1 MIVTIFKKNLFFNS
15 LLLLPFAM
23 IMRLYSLVFANSLK
37 PVEQGGVLYDLLL
50 QVLPSNHLFQ
60 SVLSIFIVF
69 FEAVL
74 INRLVIKNRFS
85 RDITLLPG
93 MFFIILVSIK
103 PSMQV
108 LSPVMIGLIF
118 VIQSFINL
126 FKTYKKYNSERYL
139 FNAGFYL
146 GISILFYSDYIYLLI
161 PLFFSLLSIRT
172 FKLRELLQMISGL
185 LLVAYFYAFGLYW
198 YEKPLALPEINFGFS
213 PISISNIY
221 DYFILGFYSFL
232 ILNTVVSLRK
242 FVIKKSIQS
251 QKKINIIFSILIFSV
266 VAFFFVQVDDIFNY
280 LYLIAFALSFF
291 TAMIFLRIK
300 NNLIL
305 EIVTLV
311 LVFAILIYHFQ
322 LYEI

>member
-1 MIVTIFKKNLFFNS
+1 MIISIFKKNLFFNS

-23 IMRLYSLVFANSLK
+23 IMRFYSLVFANTLK
-37 PVEQGGVLYDLLL
+37 PAEHGGILYDFFL
-50 QVLPSNHLFQ
+50 QVLPESHLFQ
-60 SVLSIFIVF
+60 SILSIFIVF

-103 PSMQV
+103 PSMQA
-108 LSPVMIGLIF
+108 LSPIMLGLFF
-118 VIQSFINL
+118 VILSFSNL
-126 FKTYKKYNSERYL
+126 FRTYKKYNSERYL
-139 FNAGFYL
+139 FNAGLYL
-146 GISILFYSDYIYLLI
+146 GISVLFYSNYVYLLI
-161 PLFFSLLSIRT
+161 PLFLSMLSIRT
-172 FKLRELLQMISGL
+172 FKLRELFQMISGL
-185 LLVAYFYAFGLYW
+185 LLVAYLYSFGLYW
-198 YEKPLALPEINFGFS
+198 NEKPLTIPKINTNFS
-213 PISISNIY
+213 LITINNIY
-221 DYFILGFYSFL
+221 DYFILGFYLFL
-232 ILNTVVSLRK
+232 IINTVITFRK
-242 FVIKKSIQS
+242 FIIKKSIQS
-251 QKKINIIFSILIFSV
+251 QKKINIVFGILLFSI
-266 VAFFFVQVDDIFNY
+266 ATFFFIQTDDLFDY
-280 LYLIAFALSFF
+280 LYLTAFALSFF